1 MKLSEACDAFQR
13 IGLSRYE
20 ALVFV
25 NLARAGATTAG
36 DLARASGVNRVQTYR
51 ALEDLEAR
59 GLVEVTLDRPR
70 RYAAR
75 AITFLI
81 QDERT
86 IRGEGEPNGSRSSGV
101 VDLISISG
109 NDTGFGKTVMDP
121 VTPCGVRRRRMR
133 ASRIVG
139 AILLVTVMVGLSLG
153 ASLAK
158 AEGDNQENNDEHAAQ
173 WVAVLFGQFEVP
185 PRTTPAH
192 GVAEFSMND
201 DGTIAYELF
210 VEDISNVIMAHIHM
224 APAGVNGPV
233 VVWLFPVGGPPPA
246 APGGG
251 PFEGELATG
260 TITASNLVG
269 PLMGHPLS
277 DLVAILNNGNAYV
290 NVHTDDG
297 VAPANTGPGDF
308 PGGEIRGQ
316 VRVEDENQD

>member
-1 MKLSEACDAFQR
+1 
-13 IGLSRYE
+13 
-20 ALVFV
+20 
-25 NLARAGATTAG
+25 
-36 DLARASGVNRVQTYR
+36 
-51 ALEDLEAR
+51 
-59 GLVEVTLDRPR
+59 
-70 RYAAR
+70 
-75 AITFLI
+75 
-81 QDERT
+81 
-86 IRGEGEPNGSRSSGV
+86 
-101 VDLISISG
+101 
-109 NDTGFGKTVMDP
+109 
-121 VTPCGVRRRRMR
+121 MR

-153 ASLAK
+153 ASLAR
-158 AEGDNQENNDEHAAQ
+158 ADGDNQENNDEHAAQ

-201 DGTIAYELF
+201 DGTITYELF

-224 APAGVNGPV
+224 APVGVNGPV

-251 PFEGELATG
+251 PFDGELATG

-269 PLMGHPLS
+269 PLAGHPLG

-316 VRVEDENQD
+316 VRVEDENED